1 MFFFETTKLEPDWL
15 FSDKKNFF
23 PARFAA
29 IPDFRLKLTEY
40 EQLQDRA
47 MRDAQLDAVTDMF
60 GGN

>member
-1 MFFFETTKLEPDWL
+1 LVSFFFETTKLEPDWL

-40 EQLQDRA
+40 EKLQHSA
-47 MRDAQLDAVTDMF
+47 ATTPKPKISLHP
-60 GGN
+60 